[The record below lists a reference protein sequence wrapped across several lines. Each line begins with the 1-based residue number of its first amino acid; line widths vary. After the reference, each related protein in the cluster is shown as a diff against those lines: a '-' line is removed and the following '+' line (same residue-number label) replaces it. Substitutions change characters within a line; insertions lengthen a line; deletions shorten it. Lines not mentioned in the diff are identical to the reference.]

1 MKKKLFRRRFRIV
14 STFVLT
20 LQILLAGFL
29 SIIKEVRTLITYA
42 ALGNQVFLTSTE
54 YEANDSNI
62 VYATIRFE
70 ANAGDKITVHYR
82 TFNGTAI
89 DGYDYQGASNSIT
102 VTMPQSEVTEYK
114 IAIKCLNDTT
124 NRQYFHVMSGS
135 NNYGRYFNLELTSVE
150 NAVFREEKLRHAK
163 CYLGYAHKVSATVGL
178 RDSVISGEIAYLNE
192 YANMQM
198 EYEGGVSDLD
208 GGSNRKTWSHGMS
221 FNNETTRSWIP
232 TFIDSGYAEAYASFV
247 VQTIDDGF
255 WDDGGRESVLAGNK
269 EFIENWKVSKDV
281 PGLFVYFKVNPPGTR
296 LDGRAMKYISNWINP
311 YKKDKKLVDADIKF
325 VAPNHKPISWIVS
338 KDTWFSSKNSVYES
352 EFWKIDPYKGVLD
365 AGIMSH
371 NHNWESDM
379 MFKKIWGMMTL
390 YDDKNPT
397 LIKDYAE
404 YNSEN
409 GSIRIYLRFSEP
421 VYASQ
426 TGSALTVNFNNSSR
440 NIYAEYVE
448 GNYSDTLVYEV
459 SSTNVPLTKIESIT
473 YELPNNDIGDMAYKL
488 DSYKIVHN
496 NRVQNTDQKR
506 HPELAN
512 GVIDLSKPSLAADP
526 ASSLAPHNYYNILLD
541 TNGGSTSTFR
551 EGTVYYTLDTNET
564 IENPLDPN
572 SYAVKHV
579 LTSDEQGSFS
589 ITLSKN
595 ASINYPSGKY
605 YLHALAV
612 SNFGFTSVETFG
624 PYTLD
629 GDAPVVTQLPLEDNK
644 LMTKIFAFEVEKKSI
659 GTSIKDIS
667 LVAKFKEDGKEKTL
681 KRALVKDEQI
691 LPQVASI
698 LSKTE
703 EDNKTIYRYKSNID
717 ASIEGEI
724 ALDVFIKELLGT
736 KMRFVTEIGF
746 EAVDSAGNKGQSE
759 FSKVVY
765 DLRELF
771 DNDINYPES
780 YIEDHTID
788 VGQKVF
794 NIHGATPTDGITFSI
809 KEGDT
814 DIKHLID
821 EGAKYGVIINEGEE
835 IFAEEG
841 TPYTVKLSNLKPG
854 HYDLVGHLSG
864 ESGGA
869 EVDLVSNVT
878 SIYLTDDFK
887 DDTANK
893 VKSSGNLVFTNHVY
907 QIEDA
912 RFYYLQGESAI
923 GSHLYGATPTEQA
936 GKYEGGSSSPTFSNH
951 NEAKKYMKF
960 MEYQDLDLISISDSI
975 ASFLNNGSS
984 LTVYAKAAGETTYAQ
999 AGQLWIRYKKKT
1011 FSVDNVGTNGWAY
1024 YYYGSGNVENGIDV
1038 NSLSENLRSS
1048 IDTVVNGIVS
1058 RGSEKYLVT
1067 EDDLDH
1073 KSYAPYLAQS
1083 QIHFNEETAANTKTG
1098 IPYVSYP
1105 IYPGDKNIYKNTVL
1119 VDEVEYPLAT
1129 NMALSVS
1136 KSTTLYYQYIGASS
1150 WSRIECEDGTVLK
1163 EVLKDNISGVYA
1175 IREYDEKGVSQ
1186 FNVYL
1191 DKDLPEVHATVT
1203 NASGS
1208 SEIILDGTVNEI
1220 TCKSLAINDIVNE
1233 ADDLAYVAIY
1243 SYPSKSLIKVLYP
1256 KDIQGYV
1263 LSGANYYVQVGDR
1276 SGNSVTYRVLT
1287 SDSPIDMS
1295 VVENE
1300 DKTAVIVRVNNR
1312 DENEIYEF
1320 AVYLNEVLIDSTFD
1334 TYKIYRDPGVYR
1346 VEITDIYN
1354 NKDYVTLTHETP
1366 SPRLTWYYLN
1376 DNGGYSQYDPL
1387 NPVRL
1392 ILEDSATSPRT
1403 TYVYSSTLVKIQMSS
1418 AYDNQDIEFEV
1429 KGLEGGQ
1436 YAYNSTSGVLTI
1448 NSLASWT
1455 LRVWYSN
1462 SPESDRSYVF
1472 ILDNDAPEIGGSL
1485 IGVTYH
1491 PLVEY
1496 EGDEV
1501 IGTASF
1507 DVLKPGYQDGDPI
1520 SLDYLDSVNDGN
1532 ANVEFT
1538 SGGVVSGN
1546 RIVVLVTDPSGI
1558 RSVNVTRNGQPVQAE
1573 LNSDNQ
1579 LILTNYGLY
1588 VITVTDNLGNV
1599 STFSFTNVEKGIANA
1614 TVDGEAVNENEP
1626 TCGHDSLNITTFY
1639 EGTNTILVKD
1649 GENSYTYV
1657 FNYDGE
1663 KVTYGQ
1669 YYVTTEQYVDKDDEI
1684 KTQQVAEFIEN
1695 LDFII
1700 YSKGDNAKLNT
1711 WFVAVENEDFIIYA
1725 LIDDNLNVHY
1735 KVACVDEEIAV
1746 ESSFSVGKTHLPA
1759 HFEAEL
1765 SKEVPEVT
1773 LLTDGEE
1780 VEIIEGL
1787 DYIYITNEL
1796 TIDETSVSSNIEKIE
1811 FAFNSDVPSFEE
1823 YETIYENGAWT
1834 TEFVE
1839 DEFGFYQI
1847 IVTNKYNNQT
1857 IYTINKIESFSSIV
1871 TIYTLDGSEVKF
1883 YESRDICSNSAIE
1896 LSVVSDTVHFEVN
1909 GSPTSGISEGGI
1921 TTLYLDRAG
1930 VYEVKVIGAN
1940 GITEDFNFEIKND
1953 VEFIYDESWMTG
1965 YNEQALLRDQG
1976 YTNQALTV
1984 HVGEDVVFIDVVLN
1998 DEEHIVLY
2006 DNITEDKKPNE
2017 DELVGV
2023 IGKYG
2028 VGKYVVGFRNKYG
2041 DLVKKTIY
2049 FNNVPSLELNRI
2061 ILSDPNTYQSYDL
2074 EFAIE
2079 KGYYSNYLLGF
2090 STTSETYKF
2099 TINGEEYRL
2108 DTMKTLEFSNP
2119 NGKGSFTYHITFL
2132 DEYGNY
2138 IEFDAIL
2145 QREDVVFD
2153 SSSMNIINNNG
2164 VYYTKDDICITFA
2177 DGLKATLTVDGGET
2191 VDYYSGQMRYQDGE
2205 YVFVVRDIAGNNVRF
2220 VINHKSVNH
2229 YTLTNSANGQ
2239 VVIDGGVVN
2248 DGSIVFISEDGCK
2261 ILYVVR
2267 NGELVS
2273 DFNSTTFSQTG
2284 HYEIIITDNI
2294 GNMSYEEF
2302 YVINNSLAEFTYTA
2316 PLDYEV
2322 TEVWRVKPDGSKEQ
2336 INFKG
2341 TTLTL
2346 NQDGDYVVVV
2356 TSPKTTNSFNFT
2368 ITIDNT
2374 KPSAT
2379 LVGAVDGG
2387 VTAEDVSLSNLKI
2400 GDVVKVYRD
2409 GELIST
2415 TVIGVSEGSPEITT
2429 GGKYRVTVT
2438 NVQGLTVEYNFTRK
2452 AIANVAGSI
2461 FIIVSSTLLIVGIG
2475 IGLIYHTKL
2484 KTDD

>member
-1 MKKKLFRRRFRIV
+1 MKKRLFRKHFRIV

-20 LQILLAGFL
+20 LQILFAGFL

-42 ALGNQVFLTSTE
+42 LEDSVFLTQTE

-70 ANAGDKITVHYR
+70 ASAGKKITVHYR

-114 IAIKCLNDTT
+114 IAIKCLNDAST
-124 NRQYFHVMSGS
+124 RQYFRVTAE
-135 NNYGRYFNLELTSVE
+135 NKNFGRYFNLELTNVE
-150 NAVFREEKLRHAK
+150 NAVFRDEASRKAK
-163 CYLGYAHKVSATVGL
+163 CYLGYAHKVSATVGV
-178 RDSVISGEIAYLNE
+178 RDSVVSGEIAYLNE
-192 YANMQM
+192 YKNMQM
-198 EYEGGVSDLD
+198 EYEGGVNDLD

-269 EFIENWKVSKDV
+269 QFIENWKVSKDV

-311 YKKDKKLVDADIKF
+311 YKKDKKLVDCDIKF

-338 KDTWFSSKNSVYES
+338 KDTWFSSKNTVYES

-371 NHNWESDM
+371 NHNRESDM
-379 MFKKIWGMMTL
+379 QFKKIWGMMTL

-404 YNSEN
+404 YNTEN

-426 TGSALTVNFNNSSR
+426 NRSSLTVNFNKSSR
-440 NIYAEYVE
+440 NIDAEYVE

-459 SSTNVPLTKIESIT
+459 PATNVPLTKIESIT

-506 HPELAN
+506 NPELAN

-526 ASSLAPHNYYNILLD
+526 ASSIAPHNYYSILLD
-541 TNGGSTSTFR
+541 TNGGSSSTFR

-564 IENPLDPN
+564 IQNPLDPN

-579 LTSDEQGSFS
+579 LTSEEQGSFS

-595 ASINYPSGKY
+595 ASVNYPSGKY

-612 SNFGFTSVETFG
+612 SNFGFTSNETFG

-629 GDAPVVTQLPLEDNK
+629 GDLPVVTQLPLEDNK
-644 LMTKIFAFEVEKKSI
+644 LKTKIFAFEVEKKSL
-659 GTSIKDIS
+659 GTAIKDVS

-703 EDNKTIYRYKSNID
+703 EDAKTIYRYKSHID
-717 ASIEGEI
+717 ASIEGDI
-724 ALDVFIKELLGT
+724 PLDVFIKELLGN
-736 KMRFVTEIGF
+736 KMRLVTEIGF
-746 EAVDSAGNKGQSE
+746 EAVDSAGNKGLSQ

-771 DNDINYPES
+771 ENNINYPVS
-780 YIEDHTID
+780 FIEDTTID

-794 NIHGATPTDGITFSI
+794 NIHGAAPTDGITFSI
-809 KEGDT
+809 REEDT
-814 DIKHLID
+814 DLKQLID
-821 EGAKYGVIINEGEE
+821 EGAKYSVIINEEEE
-835 IFAEEG
+835 IYSEEG
-841 TPYTVKLSNLKPG
+841 SPYSVKLSDLKPG

-869 EVDLVSNVT
+869 SVDLVSNIT

-936 GKYEGGSSSPTFSNH
+936 GKYEGGSSTPTFSNLT
-951 NEAKKYMKF
+951 EAKKYMKF

-975 ASFLNNGSS
+975 ASLLNNGTS

-1011 FSVDNVGTNGWAY
+1011 FSIDNVATNGWAY

-1038 NSLSENLRSS
+1038 NGLSPNLSSS
-1048 IDTVVNGIVS
+1048 IETVVNGIVS

-1073 KSYAPYLAQS
+1073 KSYAPYLAES
-1083 QIHFNEETAANTKTG
+1083 QIHVNEETATTTKTG
-1098 IPYVSYP
+1098 VPYATSPRYD
-1105 IYPGDKNIYKNTVL
+1105 GDKNIYKNTVL
-1119 VDEVEYPLAT
+1119 VDETEYPLAT
-1129 NMALSVS
+1129 NLSLSVS
-1136 KSTTLYYQYIGASS
+1136 QSTTLYYQYFGASS
-1150 WSRIECEDGTVLK
+1150 WARIECEDGALLK
-1163 EVLKDNISGVYA
+1163 EVLNDNISGVYA
-1175 IREYDEKGVSQ
+1175 IREYDENGVSQ

-1191 DKDLPEVHATVT
+1191 DKDLPVVHATVT

-1208 SEIILDGTVNEI
+1208 SEIKLDGTVNEI

-1243 SYPSKSLIKVLYP
+1243 SYPNKSLIKVLYP
-1256 KDIQGYV
+1256 EDVQGYV

-1287 SDSPIDMS
+1287 SDSPIVMS

-1312 DENEIYEF
+1312 DESEIYEF
-1320 AVYLNEVLIDSTFD
+1320 AVYLNEVLIDSTFAP
-1334 TYKIYRDPGVYR
+1334 YKIYRDAGVYR

-1354 NKDYVTLTHETP
+1354 NKNYVTLTHETP
-1366 SPRLTWYYLN
+1366 SPQLTWYYLN
-1376 DNGGYSQYDPL
+1376 DNGGYSQYDPN

-1392 ILEDSATSPRT
+1392 ILEDSPTSPRT

-1418 AYDNQDIEFEV
+1418 AYENQDIEFEV
-1429 KGLEGGQ
+1429 KGLESGQ
-1436 YAYNSTSGVLTI
+1436 YAYSEISGVLTI

-1496 EGDEV
+1496 DGDEV

-1507 DVLKPGYQDGDPI
+1507 DVLKPGYEDGDVI

-1532 ANVEFT
+1532 ANVEF
-1538 SGGVVSGN
+1538 SNGGVVSGN
-1546 RIVVLVTDPSGI
+1546 RIVVLVNDPSGI

-1573 LNSDNQ
+1573 LNTDNQ

-1588 VITVTDNLGNV
+1588 VITVTDKLGNV
-1599 STFSFTNVEKGIANA
+1599 STFSFTNVEKGIASGL
-1614 TVDGEAVNENEP
+1614 VDGKTINENEM
-1626 TCGHDSLNITTFY
+1626 TSGHDSLGISTFY
-1639 EGTNTILVKD
+1639 EGANTILVKD

-1669 YYVTTEQYVDKDDEI
+1669 YYVTTEEYIDKDDQI

-1711 WFVAVENEDFIIYA
+1711 WFVAVENENFIIYA
-1725 LIDDNLNVHY
+1725 LIDENLNVHY
-1735 KVACVDEEIAV
+1735 KVSCVDEEILV
-1746 ESSFSVGKTHLPA
+1746 ESSVSVGNTHLPA
-1759 HFEAEL
+1759 HFEAAL
-1765 SKEVPEVT
+1765 SKEIPEVT

-1796 TIDETSVSSNIEKIE
+1796 TIDETSVSENIEKIE
-1811 FAFNSDVPSFEE
+1811 FSFNANAPVFDE
-1823 YETIYENGAWT
+1823 YETIYENGEWKSD
-1834 TEFVE
+1834 FVK

-1857 IYTINKIESFSSIV
+1857 VYTINKIESFSSFV
-1871 TIYTLDGSEVKF
+1871 TIYTLDGSEVEF
-1883 YESRDICSNSAIE
+1883 HESHEWIYSNSAIE

-1909 GSPTSGISEGGI
+1909 GSPTSGYSEGGI

-1930 VYEVKVIGAN
+1930 VYEVKVVGAN

-1953 VEFIYDESWMTG
+1953 VEFIYDEAWMSG

-2006 DNITEDKKPNE
+2006 DNITEDKQPNE
-2017 DELVGV
+2017 DVLVGV
-2023 IGKYG
+2023 IGKFG

-2061 ILSDPNTYQSYDL
+2061 ILSDTNTYQNYDL
-2074 EFAIE
+2074 AFAIE

-2090 STTSETYKF
+2090 STTSETYRF
-2099 TINGEEYRL
+2099 TINGDEYRL

-2119 NGKGSFTYHITFL
+2119 NGKGSFTYRITFL

-2164 VYYTKDDICITFA
+2164 VLYTKDDICITFA

-2191 VDYYSGQMRYQDGE
+2191 VDYFSGQMRYQDGE

-2229 YTLTNSANGQ
+2229 YTLTNSTNGE

-2248 DGSIVFISEDGCK
+2248 DGSIVFTSEDGCR

-2273 DFNSTTFSQTG
+2273 DFNSNTFSQTG
-2284 HYEIIITDNI
+2284 HYEIIIIDAI

-2302 YVINNSLAEFTYTA
+2302 YVINNSLAEFTYVA

-2322 TEVWRVKPDGSKEQ
+2322 SEVWRVKPDGSKEQ

-2346 NQDGDYVVVV
+2346 NLDGDYVVVV
-2356 TSPKTTNSFNFT
+2356 TSIKTTNSFNFT

-2400 GDVVKVYRD
+2400 GDVVKIYKD

>member
-1 MKKKLFRRRFRIV
+1 MKKRLFRKRFRIV

-70 ANAGDKITVHYR
+70 ANAGDQITVHYR

-102 VTMPQSEVTEYK
+102 VTMPQNEVTEYK

-124 NRQYFHVMSGS
+124 NRQYFNVTSGS
-135 NNYGRYFNLELTSVE
+135 RTFGRYFNIELTKVE
-150 NAVFREEKLRHAK
+150 NAVFREESLKRAK
-163 CYLGYAHKVSATVGL
+163 CYLGYSHKVSATVGV

-247 VQTIDDGF
+247 VQTIDDGI

-296 LDGRAMKYISNWINP
+296 LDGRAMKYIANGTNP
-311 YKKDKKLVDADIKF
+311 YKKDKNLVDAEIKY
-325 VAPNHKPISWIVS
+325 VAPNHKPISWIAG

-409 GSIRIYLRFSEP
+409 GSIRFYLRFSEP
-421 VYASQ
+421 VYSSQ
-426 TGSALTVNFNNSSR
+426 TGSTLTVNFNNSTQ
-440 NIYAEYVE
+440 NFYANYVE

-459 SSTNVPLTKIESIT
+459 PTTPALQTKIESIT

-488 DSYKIVHN
+488 DSYKLVHN

-512 GVIDLSKPSLAADP
+512 GVIDLSKPTLAADP

-551 EGTVYYTLDTNET
+551 EGTVYYLFDNNET
-564 IENPLDPN
+564 IANPEDPA
-572 SYAVKHV
+572 SYKDGFKHV
-579 LTSDEQGSFS
+579 LTSEEQGSFS

-595 ASINYPSGKY
+595 ASVNYPSGTY

-612 SNFGFTSVETFG
+612 SNFGFTSIDTFG

-629 GDAPVVTQLPLEDNK
+629 GDAPVVTLLPMEENK
-644 LMTKIFAFEVEKKSI
+644 LMTKIFAFEVENKSI
-659 GTSIKDIS
+659 GTAIKDIS
-667 LVAKFKEDGKEKTL
+667 LVAKFKEDDKEKTL
-681 KRALVKDEQI
+681 KHALVKDEVI
-691 LPQVASI
+691 LQPAL

-703 EDNKTIYRYKSNID
+703 ETNKTIYHLQSNID
-717 ASIEGEI
+717 TSKSIPI
-724 ALDVFIKELLGT
+724 DVFIKDLLGD

-746 EAVDSAGNKGQSE
+746 EAIDSAGNRGTSE
-759 FSKVVY
+759 FIKVVY
-765 DLRELF
+765 DIREGF
-771 DNDINYPES
+771 ENEITYPES
-780 YIEDHTID
+780 YVEDSTID
-788 VGQKVF
+788 VGEKVF
-794 NIHGATPTDGITFSI
+794 NIHGAPATDGITFTI
-809 KEGDT
+809 KDGETPITPLVDG
-814 DIKHLID
+814 
-821 EGAKYGVIINEGEE
+821 GAKYSVIINEEEE
-835 IFAEEG
+835 IFADEG
-841 TPYTVKLSNLKPG
+841 DPYTVILTDLKPG
-854 HYDLVGHLSG
+854 HYDFVAHISG

-869 EVDLVSNVT
+869 EVDLISATT
-878 SIYLTDDFK
+878 SIYLSDDFK

-893 VKSSGNLVFTNHVY
+893 VKSSGNLVLTNHVY

-923 GSHLYGATPTEQA
+923 GSHLYGAIQTEQA

-975 ASFLNNGSS
+975 ASLLNNGTS
-984 LTVYAKAAGETTYAQ
+984 LTVYAKAAGETMYAQ
-999 AGQLWIRYKKKT
+999 EGQLWIRYKKKT

-1024 YYYGSGNVENGIDV
+1024 YYYGSGSVESGIDV

-1067 EDDLDH
+1067 EDDLDQ
-1073 KSYAPYLAQS
+1073 KSYAPYLTQS
-1083 QIHFNEETAANTKTG
+1083 QIHVDEETATNTKTG

-1105 IYPGDKNIYKNTVL
+1105 IYPGDKNIYKNTVH
-1119 VDEVEYPLAT
+1119 VAEQEYPLAT
-1129 NMALSVS
+1129 NMPLTVS
-1136 KSTTLYYQYIGASS
+1136 KSTTLYYQIFGGET
-1150 WSRIECEDGTVLK
+1150 WSRIECEDGAL
-1163 EVLKDNISGVYA
+1163 LKDVLSDNVPGVYT
-1175 IREYDEKGVSQ
+1175 IREYDENGVSQ

-1191 DKDLPEVHATVT
+1191 DKQLPEVHATVT
-1203 NASGS
+1203 NALGPSD
-1208 SEIILDGTVNEI
+1208 ITLDGTSDAI
-1220 TCKSLAINDIVNE
+1220 TCKSLAITSIINE

-1243 SYPSKSLIKVLYP
+1243 SYPAKSLIKVLYP
-1256 KDIQGYV
+1256 EDVQGYV

-1276 SGNSVTYRVLT
+1276 SGNTVSYRVLT

-1312 DENEIYEF
+1312 EEAEIYEF

-1354 NKDYVTLTHETP
+1354 NTDYVTLTHETP

-1376 DNGGYSQYDPL
+1376 EGGGYSQYDPN

-1392 ILEDSATSPRT
+1392 ILEDSVSSPRT

-1429 KGLEGGQ
+1429 NGLESGE
-1436 YAYNSTSGVLTI
+1436 YAYNSTSGILTI

-1496 EGDEV
+1496 DEDDQV

-1507 DVLKPGYQDGDPI
+1507 DVLKPGYQDDDPI

-1538 SGGVVSGN
+1538 NGGVVSGN

-1558 RSVNVTRNGQPVQAE
+1558 RSVSVTRNGQPVQAE

-1599 STFSFTNVEKGIANA
+1599 STFSFTNVEKGIANGL
-1614 TVDGEAVNENEP
+1614 VDGETINENEV
-1626 TCGHDSLNITTFY
+1626 TSGHDSLEVSTFY

-1669 YYVTTEQYVDKDDEI
+1669 YYVTTEEYVDKDDEI
-1684 KTQQVAEFIEN
+1684 KSQQVAEFIEN

-1711 WFVAVENEDFIIYA
+1711 WFVAVENEGFIIYT

-1735 KVACVDEEIAV
+1735 RVACVDEEITV

-1759 HFEAEL
+1759 HYEAQL
-1765 SKEVPEVT
+1765 SKEIPEIT

-1796 TIDETSVSSNIEKIE
+1796 TIDEASVSSNIEKIE
-1811 FAFNSDVPSFEE
+1811 FAFNADAAVFDE
-1823 YETIYENGAWT
+1823 YETIYENGEWKSD
-1834 TEFVE
+1834 FVK

-1857 IYTINKIESFSSIV
+1857 VYTINKIESFSSFV

-1883 YESRDICSNSAIE
+1883 YESREWIYSNSAIE
-1896 LSVVSDTVHFEVN
+1896 LSVVSDNVHFEVN
-1909 GSPTSGISEGGI
+1909 GSPTSGLSEGGI

-1930 VYEVKVIGAN
+1930 VYEVKVVGAN

-1953 VEFIYDESWMTG
+1953 VEFVYDESWMTG

-1976 YTNQALTV
+1976 YTNQPLTV
-1984 HVGEDVVFIDVVLN
+1984 HVGEDVVFIDVVIN

-2006 DNITEDKKPNE
+2006 DNITEDKQPNE
-2017 DELVGV
+2017 DELVEV
-2023 IGKYG
+2023 IGKFG

-2049 FNNVPSLELNRI
+2049 FNNVSSLELNRI
-2061 ILSDPNTYQSYDL
+2061 ILSDPNTYQNYDL
-2074 EFAIE
+2074 AFAIE

-2090 STTSETYKF
+2090 STTSETYRF
-2099 TINGEEYRL
+2099 TINGDEYRL

-2177 DGLKATLTVDGGET
+2177 DGLKATLTVNGGET

-2205 YVFVVRDIAGNNVRF
+2205 YVFVVRDIAGNNVTF

-2248 DGSIVFISEDGCK
+2248 DGSILFTSEDGSR

-2273 DFNSTTFSQTG
+2273 DFNSNTFSQTG
-2284 HYEIIITDNI
+2284 HYEIIIIDAI

-2336 INFKG
+2336 MNFKG
-2341 TTLTL
+2341 ATLTL

-2356 TSPKTTNSFNFT
+2356 TSAKTTNSFNFT

-2379 LVGAVDGG
+2379 LVGAVEGG
-2387 VTAEDVSLSNLKI
+2387 VTAEDVSFSNLKV
-2400 GDVVKVYRD
+2400 GDVVKVYRN

-2461 FIIVSSTLLIVGIG
+2461 FIIVSSTLVIVGIG